1 MTQILR
7 AQQNEITEY
16 HIYSR
21 LARRVKDKGN
31 SRVLQQIADEE
42 KQHHDSWAQYTNQE
56 ARPRRL
62 IVFLYYW
69 IARVLGL
76 TFGIKLME
84 KNEERAQI
92 NYSQIVGV
100 IPEAQRIIEEE
111 EVHEQ
116 KLIAL
121 INEERLNYTG
131 SIVLGLNDALVEL
144 TGTLA
149 GLTFA
154 LQNTKLTALA
164 GLITGIAASFSMA
177 ASEYLSQRSEGESE
191 RASTSALYTGVAYI
205 CTVALLILPY
215 LVLTNY
221 LLSLVCT
228 LVIALAIIFAFNYY
242 ISVAKDLNFRRRF
255 TEMALIS
262 MGVALV
268 SFAIGYLIRV
278 TLGVD
283 I

>member
-1 MTQILR
+1 
-7 AQQNEITEY
+7 
-16 HIYSR
+16 
-21 LARRVKDKGN
+21 
-31 SRVLQQIADEE
+31 
-42 KQHHDSWAQYTNQE
+42 
-56 ARPRRL
+56 
-62 IVFLYYW
+62 
-69 IARVLGL
+69 
-76 TFGIKLME
+76 
-84 KNEERAQI
+84 
-92 NYSQIVGV
+92 
-100 IPEAQRIIEEE
+100 
-111 EVHEQ
+111 
-116 KLIAL
+116 
-121 INEERLNYTG
+121 
-131 SIVLGLNDALVEL
+131 
-144 TGTLA
+144 
-149 GLTFA
+149 
-154 LQNTKLTALA
+154 
-164 GLITGIAASFSMA
+164 MA